1 MGNHKASA
9 QWCIE
14 KNGFILYADK
24 KFKDYLK
31 TKYDNQT
38 TINTYYS
45 DVLKI
50 YEEFGRWYLEYLKQ
64 DFKLSDLPE
73 CFKSRFAQRYIQSL
87 LAKPFSP
94 ERIPMY
100 S

>member
-1 MGNHKASA
+1 MK
-9 QWCIE
+9 
-14 KNGFILYADK
+14 
-24 KFKDYLK
+24 
-31 TKYDNQT
+31 

-45 DVLKI
+45 DVLKL

-87 LAKPFSP
+87 LAKPFVIFTGNSGTGKT
-94 ERIPMY
+94 RISKQFADY
-100 S
+100 L